1 MAACG
6 GGGGGIDWRFG
17 SDSTMKL
24 VSWNVNGLRAVW
36 KNGFAAWVAAEE
48 ADVIALQEVKA
59 RPGDFKGDWPAGYT
73 AWWNSAERP
82 GYRGTLILTKEA
94 PRAVSCGI
102 GVAEGDAEGRVQ
114 TAEFEDFFLVNVYT
128 PNARRDLSRLPFRVG
143 VWDPA
148 FRDHLQQLDSR
159 KPVLFCGD
167 LNVAHQEIDI
177 ANARGNRGNSGFT
190 DEERAEF
197 TAHLAAGFVDTY
209 RDRHPEYKGGY
220 SWWSYMGRAREKNV
234 GWRIDY
240 FGISARWRERVEDA
254 FIRPEVRGSDHC
266 PVGVVIRR

>member
-1 MAACG
+1 M
-6 GGGGGIDWRFG
+6 
-17 SDSTMKL
+17 MKL

-36 KNGFAAWVAAEE
+36 KKGFSGWLESE
-48 ADVIALQEVKA
+48 QADVVAVQEIKA
-59 RPGDFKGDWPAGYT
+59 RPEDFAEPWPAGYA
-73 AWWNSAERP
+73 AWWNPAVRP
-82 GYRGTLILTKEA
+82 GYSGTLLLTRV
-94 PRAVSCGI
+94 PPVSVTTGI

-114 TAEFEDFFLVNVYT
+114 TAEFDDFYLVNVYT
-128 PNARRDLSRLPFRVG
+128 PNARRDLSRLDFRVR

-148 FRDHLQQLDSR
+148 FREHLLRLDSR

-167 LNVAHQEIDI
+167 LNVAHEEIDI

-197 TAHLAAGFVDTY
+197 SAHLAAGFVDTF
-209 RDRHPEYKGGY
+209 RAGNPGLAGAY

-240 FGISARWRERVEDA
+240 FGVSARWRDRIDEA

-266 PVGVVIRR
+266 PVGVVLRR